1 MTVTNYTRDTKLAA
15 LCCTLGIPLRQED
28 PIVRIIEDGRERVT
42 YYFET
47 NSTCGKWT
55 FKDVCNAF
63 KDDGLP
69 NSDPENPI
77 NYIKMAFHNRER
89 LLDLINKAQ
98 PLGMI
103 NKGGKCLLISMNAS
117 EQMKK
122 KLFKLL

>member
-28 PIVRIIEDGRERVT
+28 PIVRIVEGGRERIT
-42 YYFET
+42 YFFET

-55 FKDVCNAF
+55 FKEVCSLYA
-63 KDDGLP
+63 KDDL
-69 NSDPENPI
+69 NTTDPENPI
-77 NYIKMAFHNRER
+77 NYVKAAFHNRER

-103 NKGGKCLLISMNAS
+103 NKGSKCLLISMNAS
-117 EQMKK
+117 EQMKN